1 MAALT
6 QEQKN
11 KLITWAAEGLRLA
24 EINARAAQD
33 DPPWSILYSQLR
45 AIRVRNAKRYRET
58 KSAFETEALEE
69 GLARRA
75 VRLNQKMERHSLLRQ
90 VIEERGR
97 AEHMQEVEGGRTGL
111 LVRDYKGASF
121 VPVYRLDAALLKEL
135 RDLEREIAIELGQW
149 TEKKELAGPEGGPI
163 PVSVTGLVDKIYGE
177 TEESTAPDEE

>member
-1 MAALT
+1 MALT
-6 QEQKN
+6 REQRE
-11 KLITWAAEGLRLA
+11 KLIAWAAEGLRLA
-24 EINARAAQD
+24 EINARAARD
-33 DPPWSILYSQLR
+33 DPPWSILYGQLR
-45 AIRVRNAKRYRET
+45 KVREKNSKLYKQT
-58 KSAFETEALEE
+58 KAAYEKEALEE

-75 VRLNQKMERHSLLRQ
+75 VRLNEKMDRHALLKK
-90 VIEERGR
+90 VMAERGR

-149 TEKKELAGPEGGPI
+149 TEKRELAGPEGGPI

-177 TEESTAPDEE
+177 TEEPAASDDE